1 MKLDTKSKT
10 KMQKI
15 YYFRKCLKNI
25 IFESKFI
32 LETIFPLQVKL
43 LDARCCSES
52 EVCVSC
58 VVDYD

>member
-1 MKLDTKSKT
+1 
-10 KMQKI
+10 MQKI

-25 IFESKFI
+25 IFLHRTNIFESKFI